1 MKKNVK
7 WWARYQWLKVRKVL
21 RALHSGR
28 DSQRVHYPKK
38 VSEEERSALF
48 IWSTLVHQESCEL
61 MYDPQTYES
70 YAEYHGPGGPVYLF
84 LESRNLRVVNTVVGY
99 DVRLTQE
106 AEAWASQVFNKEIHK
121 RRSHF
126 KAEVNSKVR
135 HSLEALE
142 NRILENI
149 KREI

>member
-1 MKKNVK
+1 MKKPIR
-7 WWARYQWLKVRKVL
+7 WWARYQWTKL
-21 RALHSGR
+21 RRTLRYLQPGR
-28 DSQRVHYPKK
+28 ETHRVHYPKK
-38 VSEEERSALF
+38 VTDEERSVLF
-48 IWSTLVHQESCEL
+48 IWSTLVHQESSEL

-99 DVRLTQE
+99 DVRLSQD

-121 RRSHF
+121 RRSQF

-142 NRILENI
+142 HRILENI
-149 KREI
+149 QKD